1 MPFYEPGPRRCGA
14 ACMSDISDRMQRHR
28 LVDSIPPIS
37 PLLYFSRELER
48 VYRQDHDARHLG
60 RTRLILVCG
69 CVIFLIGGLQD
80 LLFLDSML
88 ATPAFAV
95 QALFICPWLLACLA
109 YTYAKDGHLHMDQ
122 LSLVAAAGAAA
133 GMLAVL
139 FYANARGV
147 EYYYEG
153 LLVLLIVIY
162 FLLTLNVWQALT
174 VGLGLSCIYVAVST
188 ITPYDSAELGAR
200 ALYMLSANLVG
211 FIGAYS
217 AEKAERRNFLVS
229 RRLQDLADR
238 DGLTQLRNRRFL
250 TYRLPMLRAQADRDQ
265 SVIAIALFDVDY
277 FKAYNDIYGHVAGDE
292 CLKRLAEVFEGY
304 ARRPLDIAVR
314 YGGEELLMVWY
325 DVRSHGHAR
334 QMADSLRSD
343 IEALKMPHVG
353 SDAGDYVTVSAGV
366 AAAIPSTPHMEQHI
380 LEAADAALYQAK
392 LGGRNRTALGHVP
405 KAGG

>member
-1 MPFYEPGPRRCGA
+1 MSDVSDRLPRHRSPGPAPGV
-14 ACMSDISDRMQRHR
+14 SPW
-28 LVDSIPPIS
+28 VD
-37 PLLYFSRELER
+37 FSRELER

-60 RTRLILVCG
+60 RTRLILICG
-69 CVIFLIGGLQD
+69 CLLFLIGGLQD
-80 LLFLDSML
+80 FLFLDSTL

-109 YTYAKDGHLHMDQ
+109 YTYAKHGRLHMDQ

-139 FYANARGV
+139 FYANVQGAD
-147 EYYYEG
+147 YYYEG
-153 LLVLLIVIY
+153 LLILLIAIY
-162 FLLTLNVWQALT
+162 FLLTLNVWQALII
-174 VGLGLSCIYVAVST
+174 GLGLTCIFVAGST
-188 ITPYDSAELGAR
+188 LTPYDSAALGAQ
-200 ALYMLSANLVG
+200 ALYLLSANILG

-229 RRLQDLADR
+229 RQLQELADR

-250 TYRLPMLRAQADRDQ
+250 TYRLPILRAQADRDRCI
-265 SVIAIALFDVDY
+265 VAIALFDVDY
-277 FKAYNDIYGHVAGDE
+277 FKPYNDIYGHVAGDE
-292 CLKRLAEVFEGY
+292 CLRRLAEVFESY

-325 DVRSHGHAR
+325 NVRSQGHAR

-343 IEALKMPHVG
+343 IETLKMPHVG
-353 SDAGDYVTVSAGV
+353 SEAGEYVTVSAGV
-366 AAAIPSTPHMEQHI
+366 AAAIPDAPHMEQSI

-405 KAGG
+405 KTGG